1 MNNLSTNKEII
12 KVNNS
17 PLENEIL
24 QNLINITPA
33 DSSDLSNI
41 VINNTLKVDYTSSVL
56 DQNNLSGTNSNSGI
70 GLKDRNDGHFK
81 KIYLND
87 NDLYIVPQDYINNV
101 PQPAGEPSRFIRYDE
116 FETILN
122 DDNNP
127 LIFSN
132 ININNNFLIRFLE
145 TDLETD
151 TSLIALRQNNGKI
164 EFRNKNDINWEL
176 LSSGGSGVSNFYNLQ
191 DVNITKSNTQTYE
204 YIKFNSSKELINS
217 NLTIIDDNNPYLG
230 GILDTNGFNIKF
242 TSNSGIIDGTGN
254 LALQIETSNSNPNF
268 LNIRKTRNSVNE
280 NILDLHADSN
290 NGNNNV
296 NMRISTNGAGDLEI
310 DLNNDTQTNK
320 GDFIIKADEVSF
332 NDITSFS
339 MTTGTFIGS
348 VDFVVLSDGGY
359 SSDSGNPSNINLET
373 ETLVLQVNGND
384 TRYYLYLLDGLN
396 GQKSNLVFETN
407 GSNNKVEIEFLS
419 NNSIIKKVGTGTG
432 LANKFIFNNAGQS
445 AILQYFNFSG
455 YPENSERNRW
465 QVLNTGCSVE

>member
-1 MNNLSTNKEII
+1 L
-12 KVNNS
+12 
-17 PLENEIL
+17 
-24 QNLINITPA
+24 
-33 DSSDLSNI
+33 
-41 VINNTLKVDYTSSVL
+41 
-56 DQNNLSGTNSNSGI
+56 
-70 GLKDRNDGHFK
+70 
-81 KIYLND
+81 
-87 NDLYIVPQDYINNV
+87 
-101 PQPAGEPSRFIRYDE
+101 
-116 FETILN
+116 
-122 DDNNP
+122 
-127 LIFSN
+127 
-132 ININNNFLIRFLE
+132 
-145 TDLETD
+145 
-151 TSLIALRQNNGKI
+151 
-164 EFRNKNDINWEL
+164 
-176 LSSGGSGVSNFYNLQ
+176 
-191 DVNITKSNTQTYE
+191 
-204 YIKFNSSKELINS
+204 ELINS